1 MTKLQSQKFPLLFAV
16 LLMGFTSLIVQTVLL
31 REFLVTFYGNEL
43 TIGLILA
50 NWLILES
57 LGSSIFARFAGRNK
71 RPIIFYV
78 LLQIGVAL
86 YFPIS
91 ILLARIAKNLFVVNL
106 GEMVGII
113 PIFLSSFF
121 VMLPLSFLDGIEFPF
136 ACRLYSD
143 FSGET
148 LESAGKVYI
157 LEAVGFIIAGL
168 IFTYLL
174 LTHLHSAQIAFLVTF
189 LNLLSAFFLL
199 NVEKVR
205 NLSKLVVKF
214 AIIFFLLFSIYSLF
228 FNFAEKLQNFSI
240 TQQWK
245 GRNLISSQNTIY
257 GNLSVIKEREQYTFY
272 SDGLPV
278 INTPYPDT
286 IWVEEFV
293 HFSLLSH
300 SKPKNIFLVGG
311 GAGGVLSEILKHPV
325 ERIDYTE
332 LDPMLIKLVEKY
344 STPLTKNELNN
355 PRVKL
360 IYTDGRRFVQTTGR
374 KYDIILVNLPAPA
387 TLQLNRF
394 YTVEFFRLIKEIL
407 NPKGIFV
414 FSLPGSLSA
423 LSNELR
429 NLNGSMLNSLREV
442 FSNVKIIPGENNL
455 FLSSLSRVEIG
466 TKIFETRLK
475 ERKIKTKLLSSDY
488 LNWRLDKKWFIWFEE
503 SMGNFSKVG
512 KNYDLLPKGLFYQLT
527 YWNAFFSDNL
537 RKFFQFLGR
546 INFFYIFLLLL
557 IFSIFLFS
565 LLKVNPEY
573 KKYIPLYAIMT
584 TGFLGMTF
592 NLIFIFVYQS
602 FYGYVYHHLAL
613 LITAFMAGLTSGGW
627 LMTKKLV
634 QIKENIVSFIRIEF
648 FLVIFSLIL
657 IPLLIFL
664 NRSRSEISFIF
675 FILASM
681 VGFLVGFEFP
691 LANKIL
697 QEEKKLLHP
706 AGLVYASD
714 LFGAWV
720 GALIIS
726 VGLIP
731 IIGVIQTILFLV
743 LLKVSSLTFLF
754 IARS

>member
-1 MTKLQSQKFPLLFAV
+1 M
-16 LLMGFTSLIVQTVLL
+16 
-31 REFLVTFYGNEL
+31 
-43 TIGLILA
+43 
-50 NWLILES
+50 
-57 LGSSIFARFAGRNK
+57 
-71 RPIIFYV
+71 
-78 LLQIGVAL
+78 
-86 YFPIS
+86 
-91 ILLARIAKNLFVVNL
+91 
-106 GEMVGII
+106 
-113 PIFLSSFF
+113 
-121 VMLPLSFLDGIEFPF
+121 
-136 ACRLYSD
+136 
-143 FSGET
+143 
-148 LESAGKVYI
+148 
-157 LEAVGFIIAGL
+157 
-168 IFTYLL
+168 
-174 LTHLHSAQIAFLVTF
+174 
-189 LNLLSAFFLL
+189 
-199 NVEKVR
+199 
-205 NLSKLVVKF
+205 
-214 AIIFFLLFSIYSLF
+214 
-228 FNFAEKLQNFSI
+228 
-240 TQQWK
+240 
-245 GRNLISSQNTIY
+245 
-257 GNLSVIKEREQYTFY
+257 
-272 SDGLPV
+272 

-286 IWVEEFV
+286 FWVEEFV

-311 GAGGVLSEILKHPV
+311 GAGGILNEILKHPV

-360 IYTDGRRFVQTTGR
+360 IYTDGRRFVQTTER

-429 NLNGSMLNSLREV
+429 NLNGSMLNSLEEV
-442 FSNVKIIPGENNL
+442 FPEVKIIPGENNL
-455 FLSSLSRVEIG
+455 FLSSLSPIEIG
-466 TKIFETRLK
+466 MKIFETRLK

-488 LNWRLDKKWFIWFEE
+488 LNWRLDRKWFIWFERA
-503 SMGNFSKVG
+503 MGNFSEVG

-537 RKFFQFLGR
+537 RKCFQFLGR
-546 INFFYIFLLLL
+546 INFFYIFLLLFV
-557 IFSIFLFS
+557 FSIFLFS
-565 LLKVNPEY
+565 LLKINPEY

-584 TGFLGMTF
+584 TGFFGMTF
-592 NLIFIFVYQS
+592 DLIFIFVYQS
-602 FYGYVYHHLAL
+602 FYGYVYQHLAL

-634 QIKENIVSFIRIEF
+634 RIKESIVSFIRIEF
-648 FLVIFSLIL
+648 FLVIFPLIL

-664 NRSRSEISFIF
+664 NRSRSEFSFIF

-731 IIGVIQTILFLV
+731 IIGVVQTILFLV
-743 LLKVSSLTFLF
+743 LLKVSSLTFLY
-754 IARS
+754 IDCRD